1 MRARF
6 TRGLWRHPDFL
17 KLWAGTTISLVGSGL
32 GAVQFTA
39 LLFLD
44 ASAREMA
51 GLTAVGVL
59 PGLLGGLAAGAWTD
73 RARRRPILIAAD
85 LARAALLLSLP
96 AAALFDALTMAHLYT
111 AAFFLGGLGILFDV
125 AYRSYLPALVAKD
138 ELIDA
143 NSKIAAS
150 GSAAEIFAFSL
161 GGWISQ
167 LTSSLVACIA
177 DAASFVG
184 SALFLSR
191 IRAPEPRPERLE
203 IEGGIAREA
212 FQGFAAIRRDGRLLG
227 IAGSVSGVHLSHGLI
242 GSVILVYAN
251 RTLGLSP
258 GVMGLVFAVGGVTS
272 FAGTVA
278 ASTMTRRFGAG
289 RALVLASV
297 LGALASFTL
306 PAARGPEGVA
316 IAFLVL
322 GQILN
327 DPFDAVREITR
338 TSVEQAITPDAVRG
352 RVNAG
357 LQLLAMTGQL
367 AGSLAAIVLVPALG
381 NRGILLGAIAC
392 QLAGAAALAL
402 SPVRHEHD
410 LESAS
415 PVPVG

>member
-1 MRARF
+1 MRFR
-6 TRGLWRHPDFL
+6 RGLWRHPDFL
-17 KLWAGTTISLVGSGL
+17 RLWAGTTISLLGSGL

-73 RARRRPILIAAD
+73 RARRRPILITAD

-96 AAALFDALTMAHLYT
+96 AAALIDALAMPQLY
-111 AAFFLGGLGILFDV
+111 AVAFFLGGLGILFDV
-125 AYRSYLPALVAKD
+125 AYRSYLPALVAKED
-138 ELIDA
+138 LIEA

-167 LTSSLVACIA
+167 LTSALTACAA
-177 DAASFVG
+177 DALSFLG
-184 SALFLSR
+184 SAFFLAR
-191 IRAPEPRPERLE
+191 IRAAEPAPERLE
-203 IEGGIAREA
+203 IEGGLAREA
-212 FQGFAAIRRDGRLLG
+212 FQGFATIRRDARLLG
-227 IAGSVSGVHLSHGLI
+227 IAASVGGVHLSHGLI
-242 GSVILVYAN
+242 GAVILVYAN
-251 RTLGLSP
+251 RTLGLAP
-258 GVMGLVFAVGGVTS
+258 GVMGLVFAIGGVTS
-272 FAGTVA
+272 LAGTMA
-278 ASTMTRRFGAG
+278 TTSMTRRLGAG
-289 RALVLASV
+289 RALVVASFA
-297 LGALASFTL
+297 GALASLTL
-306 PAARGPEGVA
+306 PAARGPELAA
-316 IAFLVL
+316 IAFLAA
-322 GQILN
+322 GQLLS

-357 LQLLAMTGQL
+357 LQLLAMTAQL
-367 AGSLAAIVLVPALG
+367 AGSLAAIAFVPALG
-381 NRGILLGAIAC
+381 IRAILLMATAS

-410 LESAS
+410 LEAAR
-415 PVPVG
+415 PAPIT

>member
-1 MRARF
+1 MRFR
-6 TRGLWRHPDFL
+6 RGLWRHPDFL
-17 KLWAGTTISLVGSGL
+17 RLWAGTTISLLGSGL

-73 RARRRPILIAAD
+73 RARRRPILISAD

-96 AAALFDALTMAHLYT
+96 AAALFDALAMPQLY
-111 AAFFLGGLGILFDV
+111 AVAFFLGGLGILFDV
-125 AYRSYLPALVAKD
+125 AYRSYLPALVAK
-138 ELIDA
+138 ENLIEA

-167 LTSSLVACIA
+167 LTSALTACAA
-177 DAASFVG
+177 DAVSFLG
-184 SALFLSR
+184 SAFFLAR
-191 IRAPEPRPERLE
+191 IRAPEPAPERLQ
-203 IEGGIAREA
+203 IEGGLAREA
-212 FQGFAAIRRDGRLLG
+212 FQGFATIRRDARLRG
-227 IAGSVSGVHLSHGLI
+227 IAASVGGVHLSHGLI
-242 GSVILVYAN
+242 GAVILVYAN
-251 RTLGLSP
+251 RTLGLAP
-258 GVMGLVFAVGGVTS
+258 GVMGLVFAIGGVTS
-272 FAGTVA
+272 LAGTMA
-278 ASTMTRRFGAG
+278 TTSMTRRLGAG
-289 RALVLASV
+289 RALVVASFA
-297 LGALASFTL
+297 GALASLTL
-306 PAARGPEGVA
+306 PAARGPELAA
-316 IAFLVL
+316 IAFLVA
-322 GQILN
+322 GQLLS

-357 LQLLAMTGQL
+357 LQLLAMTAQL
-367 AGSLAAIVLVPALG
+367 AGSLAAIAFVPALG
-381 NRGILLGAIAC
+381 IRAILLMATAS

-410 LESAS
+410 LEAAR
-415 PVPVG
+415 PAPIT